1 MKMKKRDKIVSRLLT
16 ALAVAAPAALTMH
29 SCSEISDCSIDGRSM
44 INCTLLRVDPTS
56 SESVRDTLESLTV
69 TALGTDSIILNREA
83 SVSSLSLPLSYL
95 NDTTTLVFHY
105 DYDNDPTV
113 SDTVRVC
120 HTNTPFFESLDCGYS
135 VKQAVVAVDHT
146 TLRID
151 SIRILDV
158 NTNTNGTEN
167 LKIYYRYSD

>member
-1 MKMKKRDKIVSRLLT
+1 
-16 ALAVAAPAALTMH
+16 
-29 SCSEISDCSIDGRSM
+29 
-44 INCTLLRVDPTS
+44 
-56 SESVRDTLESLTV
+56 
-69 TALGTDSIILNREA
+69 
-83 SVSSLSLPLSYL
+83 
-95 NDTTTLVFHY
+95 VFHY
-105 DYDNDPTV
+105 DYPDNPEV
-113 SDTVRVC
+113 SDTVSVI

-135 VKQAVVAVDHT
+135 VKQAVVAVDYT